1 MKFLILSE
9 NSNGTWPYLHYR
21 NLGSFELKKRIV
33 SYGYEASILEWFTHW
48 SHKDLKTFIENYFQ
62 GIENPVIALSTPFT
76 TVDVHKIKSVLQWA
90 KNSISNLKII
100 HGGARNYDSELGQ
113 LIDVFFLGRSMEIFD
128 RWLKN
133 DNLSK
138 YIINTNPT
146 VLVNYNFNEK
156 IDTPVI
162 ALGSNDDFLNS
173 TDIIGFELGVGCKFN
188 CSFCN
193 YELRNAKIT
202 TLADPI
208 ELRNYLQEAYNRYQ
222 ITNFFA
228 SDDTINETDEKL
240 EVIAEAIS
248 DLNFSP
254 KITAFA
260 RLDLISARPRQIDL
274 LQKINFHSLFFGI
287 ESFNPEASRA
297 IRKKSG
303 LDNTYPTLVKIRDT
317 CANTYTVGGLIIGL
331 NNDSK
336 KDIYTAVDKVINEK
350 LLKSLQ
356 FYPLSITRPEG
367 HTGLDFFSDLD
378 KDPEAFGYKTKGFS
392 NFHHDNK
399 TIISLNWESN
409 WTDYENAALLTDEL
423 LDYSKGKIDL
433 LNHLEYAG
441 MCALNTYQPNTD
453 LNVLQHRSYVKSQI
467 RKLQYTKNKLSIME

>member
-21 NLGSFELKKRIV
+21 NLGSFELKKRIM
-33 SYGYEASILEWFTHW
+33 SYGYEATILEWFTHW
-48 SHKDLKTFIENYFQ
+48 SDENLKKFISNFFADA
-62 GIENPVIALSTPFT
+62 ENPTIAISTPFS
-76 TVDVHKIKSVLQWA
+76 TVDVHKIKSILEWA
-90 KNSISNLKII
+90 KSSYSNLKIV
-100 HGGARNYDSELGQ
+100 HGGARNFDSTLSDV
-113 LIDVFFLGRSMEIFD
+113 IDVFFLGRSMEIFD
-128 RWLKN
+128 CWLKN
-133 DNLSK
+133 DDISK
-138 YIINTNPT
+138 YIINNDPL
-146 VLVNYNFNEK
+146 VLVNYDFNEK

-162 ALGSNDDFLNS
+162 ALGSYNDFLS
-173 TDIIGFELGVGCKFN
+173 RTDIIGFELGVGCKFN

-202 TLADPI
+202 TIADPL
-208 ELRNYLQEAYNRYQ
+208 ELRYYLDEAYNKYQ

-228 SDDTINETDEKL
+228 SDDTINETDQKL

-248 DLNFSP
+248 GLNFNP

-260 RLDLISARPRQIDL
+260 RLDLISARPKQIKL
-274 LQKINFHSLFFGI
+274 LEKINFHSLFFGI

-303 LDNTYPTLVKIRDT
+303 LDNTYPTLTKIRDT
-317 CANTYTVGGLIIGL
+317 CPDTYTVGGLIIGL
-331 NNDSK
+331 NKDSK
-336 KDIYTAVDKVINEK
+336 KDIYNAVDKVIYEK

-356 FYPLSITRPEG
+356 FYPLSITQPEG

-378 KDPEAFGYKTKGFS
+378 KNPEAFGYKTLGIS

-399 TIISLNWESN
+399 SIISLNWESDWIN
-409 WTDYENAALLTDEL
+409 YENAGLLTNEL
-423 LDYSKGKIDL
+423 LEYCKGKIDL

-441 MCALNTYQPNTD
+441 MCALDTYKPNTD
-453 LNVLQHRSYVKSQI
+453 LGVLQHRSYVKSRL
-467 RKLQYTKNKLSIME
+467 RKQEYMLKKLKAS